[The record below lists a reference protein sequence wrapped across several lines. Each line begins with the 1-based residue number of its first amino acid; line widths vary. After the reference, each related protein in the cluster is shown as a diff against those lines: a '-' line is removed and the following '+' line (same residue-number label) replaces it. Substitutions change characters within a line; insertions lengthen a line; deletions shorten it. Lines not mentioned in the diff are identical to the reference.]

1 MIKKYKIV
9 KIDYTVRDDNGALV
23 DSTIDD
29 EPLEYMHGTNQIID
43 GLEAALEGKL
53 VSDKFFV
60 RVEPEQGYGERDE
73 DLFQVV
79 DISVFEDID
88 PNELEIGMSFDAD
101 SDNGE
106 VQVTIVNI
114 EGNQVTVDGNH
125 PLAGMA
131 LTFNGEILEVRDA
144 SPQEIELALA
154 EAEEYE

>member
-1 MIKKYKIV
+1 MIKKFKIV

-23 DSTIDD
+23 DSTVGD
-29 EPLEYMHGTNQIID
+29 EPLEYMHGTDQIID

-60 RVEPEQGYGERDE
+60 RVEPEQAYGRRDE
-73 DLFQVV
+73 NLLQVL
-79 DISVFEDID
+79 DISLFEDID
-88 PNELEIGMSFDAD
+88 PEELEVGMSFDAD

-106 VQVTIVNI
+106 VQVTVVNI
-114 EGNQVTVDGNH
+114 QGNKITVDGNH

-144 SPQEIELALA
+144 APQEIELALA